1 MNLKI
6 KSLKSVPFLS
16 LHQAGNY
23 LYTKD
28 AAANME
34 KSSAECTVN
43 DDNPSTEIVKLFFL
57 NYYTFWEL

>member
-6 KSLKSVPFLS
+6 KSLKSAPFLS

-28 AAANME
+28 AAAN
-34 KSSAECTVN
+34 VN

-57 NYYTFWEL
+57 NYYTF